1 MQLTKLIGQIYIQNL
16 KKNIDK
22 TEKYIHILFQR
33 QKERAISFDSKGSS
47 AILNKAIS
55 ALITG
60 FIIINSIMLVFIK
73 SISLFILIVILFV
86 IQFFIKFKF
95 LLYAKNEYGFKL

>member
-1 MQLTKLIGQIYIQNL
+1 VQLTKLIGQIYIQNL
-16 KKNIDK
+16 KKNIDR

-55 ALITG
+55 AL
-60 FIIINSIMLVFIK
+60 
-73 SISLFILIVILFV
+73 
-86 IQFFIKFKF
+86 
-95 LLYAKNEYGFKL
+95 